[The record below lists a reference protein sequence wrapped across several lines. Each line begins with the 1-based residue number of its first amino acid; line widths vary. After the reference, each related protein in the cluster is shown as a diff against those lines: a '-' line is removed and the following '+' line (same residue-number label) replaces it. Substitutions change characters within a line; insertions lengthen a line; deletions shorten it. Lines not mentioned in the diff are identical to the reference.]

1 MTFKHFLTSWYQY
14 KIRLTK
20 QECRSFHRP
29 ALHFPINQE
38 IRFQK
43 VKTAPKLKDKSGRKL
58 GKGGDF
64 GEGLRKTGDL
74 TLKDTSKLVMWEY
87 SVSTGLLCRG
97 NIALTSS

>member
-1 MTFKHFLTSWYQY
+1 MPQY

-29 ALHFPINQE
+29 ALHIPINQE
-38 IRFQK
+38 IKFQK

-64 GEGLRKTGDL
+64 GEGLRRTGDL
-74 TLKDTSKLVMWEY
+74 TLKDTSKFVLWEY
-87 SVSTGLLCRG
+87 SVSR
-97 NIALTSS
+97 TSDGSEATTHDNT